1 MEECFN
7 DVQDC
12 DNESTKS
19 DSDNDSN
26 CSEKNYEKT
35 KRNEWLSKT
44 LSYVL
49 RYGALKEGL
58 QVDGSG
64 YVDLRELMHLPLMC
78 KFTEEEVLEE
88 ISTSQSHRGSS
99 RFNSRTDN
107 GKTLVRAA
115 YGRKLEKN
123 PRHDGTSVFTLFEAS
138 LQTVMG
144 HLEHYDLQD
153 FPDEYIVA
161 SMLNRLKRQK
171 KLNNRVLK
179 VLLVPVLEHLDLED
193 VYLTQNTLRV
203 VYEQCPQ
210 LKSISLRNCGYIVT
224 DNMLNQLTK
233 KLPNLEFL
241 NVTGCSHL
249 TDRCIKPLIKNLPHL
264 KRVGLSF
271 NKGITESGVIEFLT
285 KAPALKHLDIFSLH
299 TTPEGKEKIDRL
311 RQERGIVVIMKGL
324 VEMDENGEVK
334 HIKPTYLLGMMV

>member
-1 MEECFN
+1 MEEGYY

-12 DNESTKS
+12 DNESTKG
-19 DSDNDSN
+19 DSDNDSD
-26 CSEKNYEKT
+26 CSEKNYEKA
-35 KRNEWLSKT
+35 KRKEWLSKK

-49 RYGALKEGL
+49 RYGALKERL

-78 KFTEEEVLEE
+78 EFTEEEVLEE
-88 ISTSQSHRGSS
+88 ISTSQSYRGSS

-123 PRHDGTSVFTLFEAS
+123 PCHDGTSVFTLFEAS

-144 HLEHYDLQD
+144 HLEQYDLQD

-249 TDRCIKPLIKNLPHL
+249 TDRCVKPLIKNLPHL

-271 NKGITESGVIEFLT
+271 NKGITESGIIEFLN
-285 KAPALKHLDIFSLH
+285 KAPDLKHLDIFSLH

-334 HIKPTYLLGMMV
+334 HIKPTYPLGMMV